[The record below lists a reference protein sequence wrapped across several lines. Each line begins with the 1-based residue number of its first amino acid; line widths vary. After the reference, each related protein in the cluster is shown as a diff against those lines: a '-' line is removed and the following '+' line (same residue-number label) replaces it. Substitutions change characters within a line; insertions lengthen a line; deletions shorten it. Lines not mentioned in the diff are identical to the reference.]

1 MPYLQFLV
9 KNTRWLLGGFL
20 LTMFSS
26 FGQTFYISLSTGD
39 VRQAFEL
46 TSGEYGTLYMAATL
60 ASAMTLPLLGQIVD
74 RYSVVTVTAIST
86 IMLALACLA
95 LASAQSIFMLVLA
108 LYGLRLFGQGMM
120 THISITAMGR
130 WYAENR
136 GKAVS
141 IASLG
146 FNAGLALSPVCFAA
160 MVAIMG
166 WRNSWLVAALVL
178 VFVALPSI
186 ALLMRVER
194 VPRGAVQVEIHRPGR
209 QWIRSEMVRDP
220 LFWLASVGVL
230 APSFISTAIFF
241 HQDFLLKTM
250 SWSLD
255 HYALSFVVMTVV
267 SVLSGLIAGIA
278 VDRTSAVTLLPAMLL
293 PLGLGCFILAWF
305 STPLALTAYMA
316 LLGASI
322 GLMGAIFGSLWP
334 EIYGTQHLGSIRS
347 LIMAMMVFS
356 SALGPGVMGWLIDF
370 GLPLATQFVWMGLY
384 CFATTATLLF
394 CSLRFRHRKIAWRS
408 NAALV

>member
-39 VRQAFEL
+39 VRHAFEL

-60 ASAMTLPLLGQIVD
+60 ASAITLPLLGQIVD

-95 LASAQSIFMLVLA
+95 LAGAQSILMLVLA

-120 THISITAMGR
+120 SHISITAMGR

-160 MVAIMG
+160 MVGIMG

-178 VFVALPSI
+178 SSLPY
-186 ALLMRVER
+186 L
-194 VPRGAVQVEIHRPGR
+194 
-209 QWIRSEMVRDP
+209 RSD
-220 LFWLASVGVL
+220 
-230 APSFISTAIFF
+230 
-241 HQDFLLKTM
+241 
-250 SWSLD
+250 
-255 HYALSFVVMTVV
+255 Y
-267 SVLSGLIAGIA
+267 
-278 VDRTSAVTLLPAMLL
+278 
-293 PLGLGCFILAWF
+293 
-305 STPLALTAYMA
+305 
-316 LLGASI
+316 
-322 GLMGAIFGSLWP
+322 
-334 EIYGTQHLGSIRS
+334 
-347 LIMAMMVFS
+347 
-356 SALGPGVMGWLIDF
+356 
-370 GLPLATQFVWMGLY
+370 
-384 CFATTATLLF
+384 
-394 CSLRFRHRKIAWRS
+394 
-408 NAALV
+408 

>member
-1 MPYLQFLV
+1 MPYLQFLAT
-9 KNTRWLLGGFL
+9 NTRWLLGGFL

-95 LASAQSIFMLVLA
+95 LAGAKSILMLVLA

-120 THISITAMGR
+120 SHISITAMGR

-146 FNAGLALSPVCFAA
+146 FNVGLALSPVCFVA
-160 MVAIMG
+160 MVGIMG

-194 VPRGAVQVEIHRPGR
+194 VPRGSVQVEIHEPGR
-209 QWIRSEMVRDP
+209 QWTRSEMVRDP
-220 LFWLASVGVL
+220 LFWLANVGVL

-241 HQDFLLKTM
+241 HQDFLLETM
-250 SWSLD
+250 GWSLD
-255 HYALSFVVMTVV
+255 LYALTFVVMTVV

-293 PLGLGCFILAWF
+293 PLGLGCVILAWF

-316 LLGASI
+316 LLGISI

-334 EIYGTQHLGSIRS
+334 EIYGTQHLGSIRA
-347 LIMAMMVFS
+347 LIMAIMVFS

-370 GLPLATQFVWMGLY
+370 GLPLATQFAWMGLY
-384 CFATTATLLF
+384 CFAAAGALLF
-394 CSLRFRHRKIAWRS
+394 CSLRFRHRKIAW
-408 NAALV
+408 NTEVALV